1 MLFDLLSSVVGVV
14 AVCAALNLRRGQ
26 RPVSVELT
34 PNCLLTKRPLLFV
47 TGARTPFYFSN
58 YFNEAPAVLREH
70 GYQVET
76 LRLPWLSK
84 SSRRREFTRA
94 FMKRDAI
101 WIVDP
106 GTAHE
111 FADLLHSIPSS
122 QVWILSAEDA
132 ARPDERVM
140 GFLHRLTLLVTR
152 PDLAMHS
159 DGALYFAADKTRL
172 ALVREAVLRAELE
185 WQGPQSI

>member
-1 MLFDLLSSVVGVV
+1 MLFDLLSSFVGIV

-34 PNCLLTKRPLLFV
+34 PNCLLTKRPLIFV

-58 YFNEAPAVLREH
+58 YFNEAPAILREH

-76 LRLPWLSK
+76 LRLPWLSRK
-84 SSRRREFTRA
+84 ARRRQFTQA

-101 WIVDP
+101 WVVDQ
-106 GTAHE
+106 GSSHE
-111 FADLLHSIPSS
+111 FADLLNSISPA
-122 QVWILSAEDA
+122 QVWTLSAESPV
-132 ARPDERVM
+132 RPDERVM
-140 GFLHRLTLLVTR
+140 SFLHRLALLLTR
-152 PDLAMHS
+152 PDVAMHA
-159 DGALYFAADKTRL
+159 DGALHFANERTRL

-185 WQGPQSI
+185 WQAP